1 MEATDCYYEP
11 KEFCQKMFEIIA
23 QDAFALS
30 EFEHDEPD
38 EQEQTEM
45 KRSLGV
51 YTEQL
56 PEYKYLADEVLEG
69 YGVLG

>member
-1 MEATDCYYEP
+1 
-11 KEFCQKMFEIIA
+11 MFEISA
-23 QDAFALS
+23 QDAFARS

-38 EQEQTEM
+38 EQEQAEM
-45 KRSLGV
+45 KRSLRI

-69 YGVLG
+69 YGVVD